1 MDGFTKM
8 GAREGVMP
16 TAAVAVSESPAPGRA
31 AQPRITSIDV
41 VRGAVMVLMAIDH
54 VRVYSGVP
62 PGGPTAGVFFTRWVT
77 HFCAPAFAFFAGT
90 SAFLLGRKLADASA
104 LARHLVARGAIL
116 ILLELTFLHVAW
128 TFSFDFTQLLLGVIW
143 MLGVCM
149 ILLAGLARFS
159 PRAVG
164 TFGLIVIVLQQIFG
178 LIPSALPEGAR
189 AATMPLWRLLY
200 LGGPITIVPNRL
212 AATVL
217 YNIVPWIGIMAAG
230 YGFGAIMVRDPE
242 SRRRACL
249 RIGLGA
255 TALFLLLGGIA
266 ASLRGSGEAPFLFR
280 LLNQSKYRDSQ
291 LFLLMT
297 LGPTIAVLPY
307 AERARGWFTSAL
319 ATYGRVPL
327 FYYLLHIPLIHAVS
341 LLVWFLRD
349 GTTHADWFLSA
360 PFVSTPD
367 GQQWPLWLL
376 YAVFITCV
384 ALLYVPCRW
393 FARVKAR
400 GGSWWVRYI

>member
-1 MDGFTKM
+1 
-8 GAREGVMP
+8 V
-16 TAAVAVSESPAPGRA
+16 
-31 AQPRITSIDV
+31 
-41 VRGAVMVLMAIDH
+41 
-54 VRVYSGVP
+54 
-62 PGGPTAGVFFTRWVT
+62 
-77 HFCAPAFAFFAGT
+77 
-90 SAFLLGRKLADASA
+90 
-104 LARHLVARGAIL
+104 IL
-116 ILLELTFLHVAW
+116 IAF
-128 TFSFDFTQLLLGVIW
+128 
-143 MLGVCM
+143 
-149 ILLAGLARFS
+149 
-159 PRAVG
+159 
-164 TFGLIVIVLQQIFG
+164 QQIFR
-178 LIPSALPEGAR
+178 LIPSALPPGAR

-230 YGFGAIMVRDPE
+230 YGFGSIMVRDE
-242 SRRRACL
+242 AARRRACL

-255 TALFLLLGGIA
+255 TALFLVLGGIGA
-266 ASLRGSGEAPFLFR
+266 VARGSSEAPLLFR
-280 LLNQSKYRDSQ
+280 LLDQSKYRDSQ

-307 AERARGWFTSAL
+307 AERARGWFATML
-319 ATYGRVPL
+319 ATFGRVPL

-367 GQQWPLWLL
+367 GQQWPLALL
-376 YAVFITCV
+376 YLVFVVCV

-393 FARVKAR
+393 FAGVKAR
-400 GGSWWVRYI
+400 GGPRWIRFI

>member
-1 MDGFTKM
+1 
-8 GAREGVMP
+8 MP
-16 TAAVAVSESPAPGRA
+16 TAVAVSESPVPGRA

-54 VRVYSGVP
+54 VRVYSRVP

-128 TFSFDFTQLLLGVIW
+128 TFSFDFTNLLFGVIW

-149 ILLAGLARFS
+149 ILLAGLVRFS

-178 LIPSALPEGAR
+178 LIPSTLPAGAR

-212 AATVL
+212 AVTVL
-217 YNIVPWIGIMAAG
+217 YNIVPWIGIMTAG
-230 YGFGAIMVRDPE
+230 YGFGTIISCNPGVLAYFEGEEPGDRII
-242 SRRRACL
+242 L
-249 RIGLGA
+249 RKPA
-255 TALFLLLGGIA
+255 
-266 ASLRGSGEAPFLFR
+266 
-280 LLNQSKYRDSQ
+280 
-291 LFLLMT
+291 
-297 LGPTIAVLPY
+297 
-307 AERARGWFTSAL
+307 
-319 ATYGRVPL
+319 
-327 FYYLLHIPLIHAVS
+327 
-341 LLVWFLRD
+341 
-349 GTTHADWFLSA
+349 
-360 PFVSTPD
+360 
-367 GQQWPLWLL
+367 
-376 YAVFITCV
+376 
-384 ALLYVPCRW
+384 
-393 FARVKAR
+393 
-400 GGSWWVRYI
+400 